1 MGLSPEERK
10 KIYEEEKARI
20 EGERQQRISG
30 DSTTGLAPNVAGLL
44 CYLAGW
50 ITGIVFLIIEQKNRF
65 IRFHAVQ
72 SIVVFGVITVV
83 SGLLNLIPFIGG
95 FLGVATGIV
104 ALILWIVLMIK
115 AYQGE
120 LYKIPVAGDIAEKSM
135 PPAETVT
142 EPEAVSAEVKEPAE
156 HAAPPGQGLADTTK
170 ITGIQ
175 QRMDTYFTN
184 TRVARTTG
192 SSLVIAWSVILLIFF
207 SFFYKYIAYYNPD
220 TFRGVTTWTRYPLLT
235 DDYFL
240 WLPIL
245 VTTLVLSIAGHILVM
260 VYDKYWLRQMILIAL
275 NILGIVTVV
284 SLLTIF
290 PFNFAAI
297 PGVAIAN
304 VVSIVVRITLIA
316 VAIGISVATIVMF
329 VQLVANF
336 VKATSTR

>member
-20 EGERQQRISG
+20 EEERQQRVSG

-50 ITGIVFLIIEQKNRF
+50 ITGIVFLVIEQKNRF
-65 IRFHAVQ
+65 VRFHAVQ
-72 SIVVFGVITVV
+72 SIVIFGVLTVA
-83 SGLLNLIPFIGG
+83 SGILNLIPFIGG
-95 FLGVATGIV
+95 FLGAATGIV

-120 LYKIPVAGDIAEKSM
+120 LYKIPVAGDIAVKAM
-135 PPAETVT
+135 PPGETLS
-142 EPEAVSAEVKEPAE
+142 EQESVSAQGKEPVE
-156 HAAPPGQGLADTTK
+156 PGAPPEPGSGDATQVL
-170 ITGIQ
+170 GIQ
-175 QRMDTYFTN
+175 QRMDTYYTN

-192 SSLVIAWSVILLIFF
+192 SSLAIAWSVILLVFF
-207 SFFYKYIAYYNPD
+207 TFFYRYVAYYNPE
-220 TFRGVTTWTRYPLLT
+220 TFHGVTTWTRYPLLT

-245 VTTLVLSIAGHILVM
+245 VTTLVLSIVGHIVVM
-260 VYDKYWLRQMILIAL
+260 VYDKYWLRQMVLIIL
-275 NILGIVTVV
+275 NVLGIITVV

-290 PFNFAAI
+290 PFNFTVI

-304 VVSIVVRITLIA
+304 VVSIVVRITLIVTA
-316 VAIGISVATIVMF
+316 VGLSVGTLVMF

-336 VKATSTR
+336 VRATSAR